1 VGVFINR
8 RGETPSLGGLEM
20 KFSKI
25 KSGDSGVIRGQI
37 VTVETVHE
45 DGTIFVIGQNGEGIE
60 VTEADFDHVY

>member
-1 VGVFINR
+1 
-8 RGETPSLGGLEM
+8 M